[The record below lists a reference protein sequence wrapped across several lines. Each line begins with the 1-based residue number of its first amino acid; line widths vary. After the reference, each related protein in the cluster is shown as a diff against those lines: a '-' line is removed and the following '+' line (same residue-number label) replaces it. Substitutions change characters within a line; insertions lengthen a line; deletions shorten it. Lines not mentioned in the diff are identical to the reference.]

1 MVKRDKKRNSIDKV
15 IASYVFEIF
24 IVIAFMVISYKGFT
38 MNNLS
43 EASKIASSSENEKR
57 DVYAVYNADKLEN
70 AKVIDNYKVLKNG
83 SLFLKNPNKYSKDID
98 VVMQLRK
105 SDIYE
110 IGNIE
115 ILVNGER
122 ANMGVIMSSD
132 YYYEIILCSLSLEG
146 YESEELEISLYHLGE
161 QVSIEYS
168 FKLVGDF

>member
-1 MVKRDKKRNSIDKV
+1 MIKRDKKRNSIDKV

-57 DVYAVYNADKLEN
+57 DVYAVYNTGKLES
-70 AKVIDNYKVLKNG
+70 AKFIDNYRALRNG

-98 VVMQLRK
+98 VVMQVSK
-105 SDIYE
+105 SNLYK
-110 IGNIE
+110 IGDVS
-115 ILVNGER
+115 ILVNGEM
-122 ANMGVIMSSD
+122 ANMGVIMDSGN
-132 YYYEIILCSLSLEG
+132 YYEIILCSLTLEG
-146 YESEELEISLYHLGE
+146 YESEELDIALYHLGE
-161 QVSIEYS
+161 PVNIDYS